1 MSSLINYLH
10 AMLCQQALKE
20 IKELEIQNNVTENFH
35 FNQIQEG
42 LLRYFSLINALF
54 NKNRAMCRAINRP
67 CHVPFNTFAAKMMEL
82 KNGLS
87 LLPGSRY
94 VNKMETKELNKILL
108 HAVTNEW
115 AENSYLQALTFEVET
130 YKETCKM
137 FEHME
142 LAE

>member
-1 MSSLINYLH
+1 
-10 AMLCQQALKE
+10 
-20 IKELEIQNNVTENFH
+20 
-35 FNQIQEG
+35 
-42 LLRYFSLINALF
+42 
-54 NKNRAMCRAINRP
+54 
-67 CHVPFNTFAAKMMEL
+67 MMEL

-130 YKETCKM
+130 YKETCKI